1 MLLRGWEEPFPFRIG
16 SVPPRGVVSRVP
28 FERPDTEATR
38 DAQQRA
44 AARVRVVYA
53 QDKAPILRLRDGL
66 KNRVAE
72 IAASETLAELTRHA
86 GQQHRAG
93 GVHAHI
99 VGQRLTQHL
108 V

>member
-1 MLLRGWEEPFPFRIG
+1 MPSMSVSLMSLNGLPSSSSTLALPLRRLP
-16 SVPPRGVVSRVP
+16 SSMSPPP
-28 FERPDTEATR
+28 A
-38 DAQQRA
+38 
-44 AARVRVVYA
+44 
-53 QDKAPILRLRDGL
+53 
-66 KNRVAE
+66 
-72 IAASETLAELTRHA
+72 TLAELTRHA